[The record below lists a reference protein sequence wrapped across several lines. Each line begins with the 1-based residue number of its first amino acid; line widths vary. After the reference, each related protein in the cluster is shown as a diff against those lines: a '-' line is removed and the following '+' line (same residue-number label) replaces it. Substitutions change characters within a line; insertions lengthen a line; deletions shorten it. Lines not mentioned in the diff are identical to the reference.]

1 MRRSL
6 AALLV
11 GSVVALSLVG
21 CGQGSELARGIVLIM
36 NETPPIQVSGFMLR
50 TNTGRILT
58 FKIGPLQL
66 DAGSFNAAHLKVHQ
80 VTGQPIIV
88 EYRTVNGERIA
99 FRLTDANVVSP

>member
-21 CGQGSELARGIVLIM
+21 CGQGSELARGIVLIV

-50 TNTGRILT
+50 TNTGR
-58 FKIGPLQL
+58 
-66 DAGSFNAAHLKVHQ
+66 S
-80 VTGQPIIV
+80 
-88 EYRTVNGERIA
+88 
-99 FRLTDANVVSP
+99 